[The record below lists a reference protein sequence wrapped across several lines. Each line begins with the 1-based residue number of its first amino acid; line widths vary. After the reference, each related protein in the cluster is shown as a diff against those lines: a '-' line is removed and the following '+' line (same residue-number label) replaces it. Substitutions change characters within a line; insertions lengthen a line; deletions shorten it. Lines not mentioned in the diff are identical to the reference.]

1 MSVDSRIVDPKTGR
15 VAMVNMGGV
24 LAVGPSHTSL
34 SFNATLGT
42 DDTAVNI
49 VPAKADHVFCMTGL
63 LLTANQNVSNTTS
76 ATVRIYTADA
86 ADTAV
91 GSALTTLF
99 TIPLGR
105 NDTRDITGI
114 LVEASEGKWING
126 ETSDDDIFV
135 TVLGY
140 YLKVESNV

>member
-1 MSVDSRIVDPKTGR
+1 MPIESHITDQKTGEAVR
-15 VAMVNMGGV
+15 VTAGGA
-24 LAVGPSHTSL
+24 LAVAPVHPSL

-63 LLTANQNVSNTTS
+63 LLTANQNVSNTVS
-76 ATVRIYTADA
+76 ATISIYEADA

-91 GSALTTLF
+91 GAANKTLF
-99 TIPLGR
+99 SIPLGR

-114 LVEASEGKWING
+114 LVEAADGKWING
-126 ETSDDDIFV
+126 ETTDDDVFV

-140 YLKVESNV
+140 YLKVES